1 MCNLNARVACVIVF
15 HEFSEVMVFLVHSL
29 PIVTWPDTDPPSRL
43 STQKFR
49 QIINL
54 LLNWAERAVYLPIRK
69 HRQYEYVS
77 AGRNMLGRRTILLGL
92 KAELDTQ
99 KMNSDGPSDI
109 LVASQKVAIIIR
121 RVKMITGVLY
131 VLSEVSEP
139 LFADRETI
147 VLSVT
152 VPRRVRNG

>member
-1 MCNLNARVACVIVF
+1 MI
-15 HEFSEVMVFLVHSL
+15 FLVHSL

-43 STQKFR
+43 STQKFG

-54 LLNWAERAVYLPIRK
+54 LLNWAERAVYVPIRK
-69 HRQYEYVS
+69 HRQYQYLS
-77 AGRNMLGRRTILLGL
+77 IGLNMLGRCTILLGL

-99 KMNSDGPSDI
+99 KMNSDGPLDI
-109 LVASQKVAIIIR
+109 LVASQKVTTVIR

-131 VLSEVSEP
+131 VLSEVNQP
-139 LFADRETI
+139 LFGDRKTV

-152 VPRRVRNG
+152 ESGRVRNG